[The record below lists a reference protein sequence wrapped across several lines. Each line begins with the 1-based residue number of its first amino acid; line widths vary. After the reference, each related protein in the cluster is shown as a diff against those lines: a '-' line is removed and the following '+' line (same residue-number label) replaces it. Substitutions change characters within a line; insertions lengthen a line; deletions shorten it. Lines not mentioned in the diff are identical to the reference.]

1 MTRNSLNASVQST
14 NQPDDRPRES
24 PANSVGSWSE
34 LFSGRHAVVVSILAG
49 GVALYAMNLYFTAA
63 LLPSIVD
70 DIGGDRYYAW
80 VATGFL
86 MAAVIASMLV
96 SRVLGSWGGASAYL
110 TGFLVFAVGAA
121 INAASPTMELLLV
134 GRVIQGF
141 GGGLLAGLGYAVI
154 RTALPQHLWARAAGL
169 MSAMWGVGTLIGP
182 ASGGLFAE
190 FGAWRWAYVLLMAV
204 AIVLAGLTRWTLPR
218 GGGSTADQAPVPVLS
233 LALLTLA
240 ATAFSLSSAVSTGAP
255 TAIAL
260 GVGVALIAAFF
271 VAERRGRASAL
282 PKLTYA
288 QGNSLKWIYLTVAA
302 LCAGV
307 MTENFIPLFGQEL
320 GGLSPLIA
328 GLLGAALSVGW
339 VVAQIFSVSFAP
351 AAARRAIR
359 LAPLLLTGGLIAYG
373 LLQTDGASTPRMI
386 IWAVAL
392 FLAGAGIGLAF
403 PHLSVAAM
411 SSTDDPAE
419 GAKAAA
425 ALNTTQ
431 LISYTVT
438 SAIAGTLIRLGDTTP
453 VDSARLMTIGITV
466 LTALGIVTALMATR
480 TLSRSHHQPRIGAN

>member
-1 MTRNSLNASVQST
+1 M
-14 NQPDDRPRES
+14 
-24 PANSVGSWSE
+24 
-34 LFSGRHAVVVSILAG
+34 VVSILAG
-49 GVALYAMNLYFTAA
+49 GIALYAMNLYFTAA
-63 LLPSIVD
+63 LLPSIVG

-96 SRVLGSWGGASAYL
+96 SRILGNWGGAKAYL
-110 TGFLVFAVGAA
+110 TGFLVFAAGAA
-121 INAASPTMELLLV
+121 INAASPAMEILLV

-154 RTALPQHLWARAAGL
+154 RTALPEHLWARAAGL
-169 MSAMWGVGTLIGP
+169 MSAMWGVGTLVGP
-182 ASGGLFAE
+182 ATGGLFAE
-190 FGAWRWAYVLLMAV
+190 FGAWRWAFVLLMVVAV
-204 AIVLAGLTRWTLPR
+204 VLAGLTLWALPR
-218 GGGSTADQAPVPVLS
+218 GGGSASDRTAIPMLP
-233 LALLTLA
+233 LALLTSA
-240 ATAFSLSSAVSTGAP
+240 AAAFSLSSAVSPGAP
-255 TAIAL
+255 TAITL
-260 GVGVALIAAFF
+260 GVGVALIAGFL
-271 VAERRGRASAL
+271 VAEKRGRVSVL

-307 MTENFIPLFGQEL
+307 MTENFVPLFGQQL
-320 GGLSPLIA
+320 GGLSPLVA

-339 VVAQIFSVSFAP
+339 VLAQTFSVGL
-351 AAARRAIR
+351 AARSARRVIL
-359 LAPLLLTGGLIAYG
+359 LAPLMLTGGLIAYG
-373 LLQTDGASTPRMI
+373 LLQADTASTPRMI
-386 IWAVAL
+386 AWGVAL

-411 SSTDDPAE
+411 SSTADPAE

-438 SAIAGTLIRLGDTTP
+438 SAIAGTLLRLGDASP

-466 LTALGIVTALMATR
+466 LTALGVVTTFMATR
-480 TLSRSHHQPRIGAN
+480 FRSRA

>member
-1 MTRNSLNASVQST
+1 MTRNTFDASVKTT
-14 NQPDDRPRES
+14 NSPDDRSQEP
-24 PANSVGSWSE
+24 PANSIGTWSE

-70 DIGGDRYYAW
+70 DIGGERYYAW

-96 SRVLGSWGGASAYL
+96 SRILGSWGGARAYL
-110 TGFLVFAVGAA
+110 TGFLVFAVGAG
-121 INAASPTMELLLV
+121 INAASPTMELLLA

-154 RTALPQHLWARAAGL
+154 RTALPQNLWARAAGL

-182 ASGGLFAE
+182 ASGGLFAQLD
-190 FGAWRWAYVLLMAV
+190 AWRWAYVLLMVV
-204 AIVLAGLTRWTLPR
+204 AIVLAGLTRWALPR
-218 GGGSTADQAPVPVLS
+218 GGGSASDQSPVPVLS

-240 ATAFSLSSAVSTGAP
+240 ATAFSLSSAVSPGAP

-260 GVGVALIAAFF
+260 GVGVVLIAAFL
-271 VAERRGRASAL
+271 VAEQRGRASVL

-288 QGNSLKWIYLTVAA
+288 KGNSLKWIYLTVAA

-307 MTENFIPLFGQEL
+307 MTENFIPLFGQQL
-320 GGLSPLIA
+320 GGLSPLVA

-339 VVAQIFSVSFAP
+339 VVAQTVSVNFAP
-351 AAARRAIR
+351 SAARRAIR
-359 LAPLLLTGGLIAYG
+359 LAPLMLTGGLIAYG
-373 LLQTDGASTPRMI
+373 LLQTDSASTARMI
-386 IWAVAL
+386 IWALAL
-392 FLAGAGIGLAF
+392 FFAGAGIGLAF

-466 LTALGIVTALMATR
+466 LTALGIVTALISQRVSA
-480 TLSRSHHQPRIGAN
+480 RSHHQPRIGAN